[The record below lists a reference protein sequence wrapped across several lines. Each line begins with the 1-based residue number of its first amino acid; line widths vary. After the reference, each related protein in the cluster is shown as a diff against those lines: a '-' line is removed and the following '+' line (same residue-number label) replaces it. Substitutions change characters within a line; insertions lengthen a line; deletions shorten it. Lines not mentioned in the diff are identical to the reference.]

1 MMEERGGA
9 WRRGARMAE
18 EEAEGE
24 GDVEDRELETSHRS
38 KGYADST
45 GRSLLDSHV
54 RLIAIR
60 AFP

>member
-1 MMEERGGA
+1 
-9 WRRGARMAE
+9 MAE